1 VLYVDFKLS
10 KEQELIQK
18 AAREYAINAILPL
31 AKQIDEEDKIPQEI
45 WDGLAE
51 LGFMGIPFEDEL
63 GGGGADYECYVLA
76 QEQIARASSGV
87 ATALSVHTTG
97 LDVIAIF
104 GNKEQKEKYIPLG
117 CSGKSKSSFAFTE
130 PGTGSDP
137 KQLTTI
143 ATREG
148 DYYVINGVKRF
159 ITNAGYEGPMVIFCK
174 DSDTGDCSAYILDKF
189 NEGYS
194 LSKPW
199 EKIGAHG
206 SPVFDVY
213 LKDVKVP
220 AANLLGKPGQGFL
233 IAMETLDRTR
243 PMIAAVG
250 VGTAQ
255 GCLDYAIQYAKQRVV
270 FGKPIA
276 ALQAI
281 QFKLADM
288 AMKTEA
294 ARQLT
299 YRAAILIDAY
309 LEGNK
314 DITRQELSKL
324 GSMAKCY
331 ATDVAMYVTT
341 EAIQVCGGYGFMK
354 DYPIER
360 RFREAKLL
368 QIIEGTNEIQRTVIA
383 GNLLTSSRWLT

>member
-1 VLYVDFKLS
+1 MLYVDFKLS

-220 AANLLGKPGQGFL
+220 AANLLGKPGQGFSIL
-233 IAMETLDRTR
+233 LLGIAM
-243 PMIAAVG
+243 G
-250 VGTAQ
+250 KVGTSTIAL
-255 GCLDYAIQYAKQRVV
+255 GGMLAAYEEAVKYAKEKLHR
-270 FGKPIA
+270 GKPIA
-276 ALQAI
+276 KFQAI
-281 QFKLADM
+281 QLKIAHIAAKYQSVRWMCYRLGTLANDIKDAAQFQAEVALVKGYASDTAVEVAKLAM
-288 AMKTEA
+288 
-294 ARQLT
+294 
-299 YRAAILIDAY
+299 
-309 LEGNK
+309 
-314 DITRQELSKL
+314 
-324 GSMAKCY
+324 
-331 ATDVAMYVTT
+331 DVHASYGVT
-341 EAIQVCGGYGFMK
+341 K
-354 DYPIER
+354 DYPVER
-360 RFREAKLL
+360 IYRDAIIAP
-368 QIIEGTNEIQRTVIA
+368 QIEGVSDMQRIIFA
-383 GNLLTSSRWLT
+383 SSVLF

>member
-1 VLYVDFKLS
+1 MLYVDFKLS

-97 LDVIAIF
+97 LDAIAIF
-104 GNKEQKEKYIPLG
+104 GNKKQKEKYIPLG

-220 AANLLGKPGQGFL
+220 AANLLGKPGQGFSIL
-233 IAMETLDRTR
+233 LLGIAM
-243 PMIAAVG
+243 G
-250 VGTAQ
+250 KVGTSTIAL
-255 GCLDYAIQYAKQRVV
+255 GGMLAAYEEAVKYAKEKLHR
-270 FGKPIA
+270 GKPIA
-276 ALQAI
+276 KFQAI
-281 QFKLADM
+281 QLKIAHIAAKYQSVRWMCYRLGTLANDIKDAAQFQAEVALVKGYASDTAVEVAKLAM
-288 AMKTEA
+288 
-294 ARQLT
+294 
-299 YRAAILIDAY
+299 
-309 LEGNK
+309 
-314 DITRQELSKL
+314 
-324 GSMAKCY
+324 
-331 ATDVAMYVTT
+331 DVHASYGVT
-341 EAIQVCGGYGFMK
+341 K
-354 DYPIER
+354 DYPVER
-360 RFREAKLL
+360 IYRDAIIAP
-368 QIIEGTNEIQRTVIA
+368 QIEGVSDMQRIIFA
-383 GNLLTSSRWLT
+383 SSVLF